1 MRGLSLRFAHGRTRA
16 ESTEALKLL
25 REALPMYEAVPA
37 ENGALVDAHSSL
49 LFTNGL
55 YALAAVLSL
64 TALGYYALPV
74 IPTGVTTVVSYLH
87 HANIRP
93 RRRRAIADEVCATA
107 SGVLVGGGALTAL
120 CTASMGAAGNPRA
133 AVVAANA
140 GASPGLALASYRKA
154 NRQAELAARGGGHS
168 CTPDPVVGLDP
179 FAFRDGAA
187 PLREGALRDLLY
199 ALHHAQWHLFSGSA
213 MLLGLLAIQ
222 LVR

>member
-1 MRGLSLRFAHGRTRA
+1 
-16 ESTEALKLL
+16 
-25 REALPMYEAVPA
+25 MYEAMPA

-64 TALGYYALPV
+64 TGPGYYALLV

-87 HANIRP
+87 HANVRP
-93 RRRRAIADEVCATA
+93 RRRWAMADEVCATA
-107 SGVLVGGGALTAL
+107 TGVLVGGGAATAL
-120 CTASMGAAGNPRA
+120 CTAPMGVAGNLRA
-133 AVVAANA
+133 VLVAANA
-140 GASPGLALASYRKA
+140 GAALGLALASYRKA
-154 NRQAELAARGGGHS
+154 NRQAELAARRGGHC

-179 FAFRDGAA
+179 FAFRDGSA

-199 ALHHAQWHLFSGSA
+199 ALYHAQWHLFSGSA